1 MLLLRHGFRGNI
13 GGRELALLQA
23 VLGSSN
29 TALDALAA
37 TLQREMAAQFATV
50 IEFAFYLEPAF
61 MPQQHVF
68 DDGEPHAG
76 NKQHSDALQFGPPGL
91 INIQSL
97 IEKR

>member
-1 MLLLRHGFRGNI
+1 
-13 GGRELALLQA
+13 
-23 VLGSSN
+23 
-29 TALDALAA
+29 
-37 TLQREMAAQFATV
+37 
-50 IEFAFYLEPAF
+50 